1 MSMNTY
7 HSRALIA
14 WVAAVLA
21 VGLMA
26 LMGPKPA
33 WAAEPTFAPTQHFSV
48 GTSPTTVTNADFNGD
63 GKMDLAAQNSGSN
76 SVSVLL
82 GRGDGSFDPKKPDP
96 AVGSAPTSVTSTNL
110 DGDTKPDLAVANW
123 SSNNVSVLLGNG
135 DGSFTL
141 KGTFSIRVPCIG
153 DLCPLTA
160 VAAPNQVITRDFN
173 ADGKADLA

>member
-63 GKMDLAAQNSGSN
+63 GKVDLAAQNYGSN
-76 SVSVLL
+76 TVSVLT
-82 GRGDGSFDPKKPDP
+82 GNGAGTFDLKQDFT
-96 AVGSAPTSVTSTNL
+96 VGTNPSSVIGTDL
-110 DGDTKPDLAVANW
+110 DGDA
-123 SSNNVSVLLGNG
+123 
-135 DGSFTL
+135 
-141 KGTFSIRVPCIG
+141 
-153 DLCPLTA
+153 
-160 VAAPNQVITRDFN
+160 
-173 ADGKADLA
+173 KADLAV